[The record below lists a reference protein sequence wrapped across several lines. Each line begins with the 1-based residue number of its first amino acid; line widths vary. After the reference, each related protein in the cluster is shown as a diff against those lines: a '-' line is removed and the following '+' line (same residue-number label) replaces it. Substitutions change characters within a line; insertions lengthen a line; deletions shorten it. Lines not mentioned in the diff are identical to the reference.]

1 MKLQRKQF
9 QKVLQI
15 ELNNKINHDIFIGCR
30 DLLKKQENE
39 TCYK

>member
-9 QKVLQI
+9 QKALLK

-30 DLLKKQENE
+30 DLLKK
-39 TCYK
+39 TRK